1 MANRKGSKNAGLR
14 AEIEVALRDQRES
27 LRDFIDK
34 PKAARRGPRQASGAT
49 RSVWNLEVDCVA
61 EARRLLLEWDRLVP
75 GTFERDEILAFLR
88 DERKA
93 GRFPYGPADRKAA
106 EDVIAYFHSHAERLD
121 FLLLENRLVVPFTD
135 ELGNLREVRW
145 DDARKVDIIPAAVRI
160 YLRAHRLPHSAKD
173 VKTLLERHKA
183 RAKARRRLARGHPK

>member
-27 LRDFIDK
+27 LRDFIDT

-106 EDVIAYFHSHAERLD
+106 EDVIAYCRQHIAAYK
-121 FLLLENRLVVPFTD
+121 VP
-135 ELGNLREVRW
+135 
-145 DDARKVDIIPAAVRI
+145 AQVDIIKELPKSPSGKLLKRV
-160 YLRAHRLPHSAKD
+160 LRQQATS
-173 VKTLLERHKA
+173 
-183 RAKARRRLARGHPK
+183 